1 MLELMEVLSN
11 DNPKYGYNA
20 ATGKYEDLM
29 AAGIIDPTKVVRCC
43 LEHAASVAK
52 TFLTSDEN
60 PGVAKTF
67 LTSDVVVVDIKEPE
81 PIPAGNPM
89 DNSGYGY

>member
-1 MLELMEVLSN
+1 LQVLAN
-11 DNPKYGYNA
+11 DNVKFGYNA

-52 TFLTSDEN
+52 TFLMSDC
-60 PGVAKTF
+60 
-67 LTSDVVVVDIKEPE
+67 VVVEIPEPE
-81 PIPAGNPM
+81 PVPAGNPM